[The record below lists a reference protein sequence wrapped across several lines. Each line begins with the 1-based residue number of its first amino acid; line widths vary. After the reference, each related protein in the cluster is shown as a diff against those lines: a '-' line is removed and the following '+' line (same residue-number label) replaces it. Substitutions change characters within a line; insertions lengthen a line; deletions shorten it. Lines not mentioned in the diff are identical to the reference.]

1 MKTKKTIRSLSFFAL
16 LLTASP
22 LIAASII
29 VNGDFS
35 ANASS
40 FTTFPGYRGF
50 GANPEIESWNFID
63 LSGGT
68 GGNAG
73 INGPDA
79 VGVGEPFGP
88 TTTVDISNYAF
99 VQNGTAL
106 IAQNLPTMLPNQEYS
121 ISIAAAN
128 RAGNPDATGRIQ
140 IGDGAM
146 TFYSSGDQSFTTE
159 SFQTI
164 TATFTT
170 PSSFNGFPSI
180 QLYGFTS
187 GDNTVAYS
195 NVVLEAIPEPTSVTL
210 LGGAL
215 LFSVLRR
222 RR

>member
-1 MKTKKTIRSLSFFAL
+1 MKTKTHIRPLSLFAI

-40 FTTFPGYRGF
+40 FTTFPGYRGS

-63 LSGGT
+63 LS

-79 VGVGEPFGP
+79 VGVGEPFSP
-88 TTTVDISNYAF
+88 VSTTGISNYVF
-99 VQNGTAL
+99 IQNGVAL

-121 ISIAAAN
+121 ISVAAAN
-128 RAGNPDATGRIQ
+128 RAGNPNATGRIQ
-140 IGDGAM
+140 IGDGVSS
-146 TFYSSGDQSFTTE
+146 FYSSGDQSFDTE
-159 SFQTI
+159 AFQTI

-170 PSSFNGFPSI
+170 PSTFTGVPSI

-187 GDNTVAYS
+187 GDNTVAYT
-195 NVVLEAIPEPTSVTL
+195 NVVLVAIPEPASFTL
-210 LGGAL
+210 FAGAL